1 MYTLENGKKVLAN
14 IHVASL
20 KLNVQSPS
28 PTEKTAGG
36 NKDVLYASL
45 ALGVIVLLLG
55 LYMLYRHLTMKK
67 LEKFGYRL

>member
-1 MYTLENGKKVLAN
+1 MYTVENNKKVPVNLQ
-14 IHVASL
+14 VVSL
-20 KLNVQSPS
+20 KLNAPS
-28 PTEKTAGG
+28 ATEKSAGG

-55 LYMLYRHLTMKK
+55 LYLLYRHMTMKK